1 MEMSQEQPPDV
12 STNSQN
18 AKNHLAISNIQRNAS
33 EACLDTNNGA
43 VVKKSPKIWERSQSA
58 FDLDSHKDKPR
69 FTSTSMLECGDG
81 GSLSNKVSEH
91 SSVYWDLSK
100 ADDEARHGG
109 KFKISLQTIHQKEEM
124 KEMTA
129 TTATS
134 SPTVSIQTRVV
145 RRMSAE
151 TSVMPGSTTKTE
163 YSEISLP
170 APEFTLPGSPQ
181 VVAPSSPGRNIS
193 DLGLVYSSPSHA
205 KPRCRFT
212 FAYNQSNSATTN
224 LTVTLANAVPAMKE
238 NIQLLGANSVSEKAS
253 ALHEILYMIEQA
265 WAMPTIGRDLAYS
278 LCDVLRKDGGLEILV
293 KNCDDLDTHRDV
305 LLGSARVLA
314 QSMTVGNRD
323 FVAKKGL
330 EIIVKLADK
339 SRDDLEVLQATTG
352 ILESLFKH
360 SQNTCSTL
368 IKFGGLDTILYSCRT
383 YDTSILRHCAVALA
397 NLAIYGG
404 EENQHEMIDH
414 KAPEWLFPLAFS
426 NDDSIRYYAFLAIA
440 ALSANKELEL
450 AVVKSG
456 TLGLVEP
463 FIRQHDPINFGKS
476 DHAHMHGQSED
487 WLSHLVPLL
496 RSKREEAQ
504 SLAAFHFAMEAGIHQ
519 EQGKIEVNILSLL
532 FVVLIIIIIIMMI
545 NIEGRLST
553 EIVSLLMLLPFS
565 VRILSYQFLI

>member
-1 MEMSQEQPPDV
+1 MKMSQELPLDIGN
-12 STNSQN
+12 NSQTVTN
-18 AKNHLAISNIQRNAS
+18 LLSIANIQRNAS
-33 EACLDTNNGA
+33 ETCLEMNNGT
-43 VVKKSPKIWERSQSA
+43 VVKKPPKIWERSQSA

-69 FTSTSMLECGDG
+69 YTSTSVLECGEG
-81 GSLSNKVSEH
+81 GTLGNKVSEH

-100 ADDEARHGG
+100 ADDETRHGG

-124 KEMTA
+124 TS
-129 TTATS
+129 TTSTS
-134 SPTVSIQTRVV
+134 SPTVSIQARLV
-145 RRMSAE
+145 RRMSSE
-151 TSVMPGSTTKTE
+151 TSVIPGSSKTE
-163 YSEISLP
+163 YSEFSLP
-170 APEFTLPGSPQ
+170 APEFALPGSPQ
-181 VVAPSSPGRNIS
+181 VAVPSSPGRNID

-205 KPRCRFT
+205 KSHRKFT
-212 FAYNQSNSATTN
+212 FTYNQSNNAMSN
-224 LTVTLANAVPAMKE
+224 LTVTLANAVPAMRE
-238 NIQLLGANSVSEKAS
+238 NIQLLGANSVSEKTF

-278 LCDVLRKDGGLEILV
+278 LCDVLRKDGGLEILI
-293 KNCDDLDTHRDV
+293 KNCDDLNTHRDV

-314 QSMTVGNRD
+314 QSMTVVNRD
-323 FVAKKGL
+323 FVARKGL

-339 SRDDLEVLQATTG
+339 NRDDLELSQAATG

-360 SQNTCSTL
+360 SQNTCSML
-368 IKFGGLDTILYSCRT
+368 IKFGGLDSILYSCRT
-383 YDTSILRHCAVALA
+383 FDTSILRHCAVALA

-404 EENQHEMIDH
+404 EENQHEMIEH

-463 FIRQHDPINFGKS
+463 FIRQHDPIKFGKS
-476 DHAHMHGQSED
+476 DYAHMHGQSKD

-504 SLAAFHFAMEAGIHQ
+504 SLAAFHFAMEAGIRQ
-519 EQGKIEVNILSLL
+519 EQGKIEVDILKLL
-532 FVVLIIIIIIMMI
+532 LHFSNKGSCCRLKRYHYYVKDQIFICGVLVMP
-545 NIEGRLST
+545 L
-553 EIVSLLMLLPFS
+553 
-565 VRILSYQFLI
+565 